1 MNAKVIATSLGAAA
15 LAAMAAQA
23 ATAQDTRAQGGFK
36 GPTAVEMATVAQ
48 ASEMDDEATVK
59 LQGYIVKALG
69 DEKYEF
75 QDDTGTITVEI
86 DDEDWRGLEV
96 GPGDR
101 VELTAEVDREWKRVE
116 LEAEDI
122 RLVQ

>member
-1 MNAKVIATSLGAAA
+1 MKANVVAMSLGAAA

-23 ATAQDTRAQGGFK
+23 DPAQGGFK
-36 GPTAVEMATVAQ
+36 GPSTVELATVAQ
-48 ASEMDDEATVK
+48 ASEMDEEATVK
-59 LQGYIVKALG
+59 LQGFIVKAVG

-96 GPGDR
+96 GPSDR

-116 LEAEDI
+116 LEAEHI
-122 RLVQ
+122 QLAQ